1 MKLEQEQAKL
11 LCNALRR
18 ARNGK
23 DPLIE
28 LESACVNLGATRFG
42 EVGEVVAYDATI
54 HDDLDGGILP
64 DDPVKIMLSGL
75 MFPDG
80 ATVRAEVRA
89 YVEFA
94 DHWMSRAFLEA
105 AELKGLPTIDQPLGT
120 SRPQP
125 KT

>member
-1 MKLEQEQAKL
+1 MKE

-23 DPLIE
+23 DPMVE

-80 ATVRAEVRA
+80 TTVKAEVRA
-89 YVEFA
+89 HVEFA
-94 DHWMSRAFLEA
+94 DHWISRAFLEA
-105 AELKGLPTIDQPLGT
+105 EELKGLPTIDNPLGST
-120 SRPQP
+120 SR
-125 KT
+125 